1 MVKLMAEEMQRP
13 KTFRWIRYVFGTSY
27 LWYVVTATNGST
39 YVIITALWFGI
50 TFGIIDWLAEE
61 H

>member
-1 MVKLMAEEMQRP
+1 MAEEMQRP